1 LSDYSDSI
9 KRAERLSIAR
19 ESLLLNGSCASIY
32 TLIEKED
39 LEIYLRWLI
48 CHFYSQ
54 RTFQQAIKTIEWL
67 PIQMSTEHFCNYK
80 ASQAKSNN
88 MPSYLSTSQDT
99 NNDGNNNNNNNNNNN
114 IESIYRLSNESS
126 SNNYSTNNSN
136 SIASVLI
143 NKYKLLDS
151 IYLPFVNPL
160 VPRDDILNSISYC
173 IFNYIFTYMVY

>member
-1 LSDYSDSI
+1 
-9 KRAERLSIAR
+9 
-19 ESLLLNGSCASIY
+19 
-32 TLIEKED
+32 
-39 LEIYLRWLI
+39 
-48 CHFYSQ
+48 
-54 RTFQQAIKTIEWL
+54 
-67 PIQMSTEHFCNYK
+67 MSTEHFCNYK

-99 NNDGNNNNNNNNNNN
+99 NNDGNNNNNNNNNN